1 MLNIIYQESKL
12 LTFKYKP
19 LNIRRN
25 INISWHICA
34 IFLLFIIHM
43 IVMCFLSSDCFLIC
57 VPISLRCMV
66 KEKKVLIYLILLKNR
81 TPRIEKNKKEEY
93 KRSFT
98 RKVLRNRTLCYK
110 KSRYQLLSL
119 FATFFF
125 YYTYISHSTFW
136 YLHASYLS
144 KKKKNRYRRSSI
156 QFFKENRRF
165 LSYMQFLFI
174 SILTK
179 CSLII

>member
-1 MLNIIYQESKL
+1 MAHLCYLSFVYYPYDCNVFSVE
-12 LTFKYKP
+12 
-19 LNIRRN
+19 R
-25 INISWHICA
+25 
-34 IFLLFIIHM
+34 LLFNL
-43 IVMCFLSSDCFLIC
+43 CSDFFT
-57 VPISLRCMV
+57 MHG
-66 KEKKVLIYLILLKNR
+66 EGKKVLIYLILLKNR

-144 KKKKNRYRRSSI
+144 KKKKIGIGDLVFSFLRKIVDFYRTCNS
-156 QFFKENRRF
+156 F
-165 LSYMQFLFI
+165 LSPY
-174 SILTK
+174 
-179 CSLII
+179 